1 MFTLRAKLA
10 HLAIVSWAVPAER
23 LAELLPS
30 QLVPNTIDDAGKIGV
45 FSMAAMRD
53 TTLDES
59 YAQLNE
65 RTYVRRRDG
74 TGEGA
79 FFWKSHAASR
89 QADLF
94 RWLLGIPEFHDAVD
108 LTFDDGTGVYECTY
122 GSYIDDGDKARVV
135 LRIATKGRGSVPE
148 RYRRAGLDLRKAWRI
163 SKNPMIGYTLDWGEL
178 CETSVRHDEI
188 KGRPVRV
195 EFVDPSFMVPSM
207 TLDRGQA
214 REPMFAAYQPETPF
228 YIAMPP
234 RPVEGWWRL
243 LSRLFM
249 PGRA

>member
-108 LTFDDGTGVYECTY
+108 LTFDSRSITFAQTLRAARSLHTSSKKSLWMLKKKEMRGA
-122 GSYIDDGDKARVV
+122 KASTSSPRWLRAATVPPSSPPKPKRLPWPLALSAWVV
-135 LRIATKGRGSVPE
+135 
-148 RYRRAGLDLRKAWRI
+148 
-163 SKNPMIGYTLDWGEL
+163 
-178 CETSVRHDEI
+178 
-188 KGRPVRV
+188 
-195 EFVDPSFMVPSM
+195 
-207 TLDRGQA
+207 
-214 REPMFAAYQPETPF
+214 TP
-228 YIAMPP
+228 AEMAD
-234 RPVEGWWRL
+234 
-243 LSRLFM
+243 SRLASIAARYGM
-249 PGRA
+249 EIQQPAG